1 MALSSSTFALPKE
14 TGGKA
19 KAKKSGLLM
28 RHRKAVE
35 QVVSDA
41 KAFSDE
47 RKRDLGKIADK
58 GLRQSAA
65 R

>member
-1 MALSSSTFALPKE
+1 MALSSSTIALPK
-14 TGGKA
+14 GSA
-19 KAKKSGLLM
+19 KAEATKASLLS

-35 QVVSDA
+35 EVVSDA
-41 KAFSDE
+41 KSFSDD
-47 RKRDLGKIADK
+47 RKRELGKIVDK

>member
-1 MALSSSTFALPKE
+1 MALSSSTIALPKGS
-14 TGGKA
+14 TKA
-19 KAKKSGLLM
+19 DATKTGLLS

-35 QVVSDA
+35 EVVSDA
-41 KAFSDE
+41 KTFSDD
-47 RKRDLGKIADK
+47 RKRELGKIVNK